1 MDRKELKSEYQYV
14 SDWQRKRL
22 KKKIRFMREL
32 DGKLSLQMSNT
43 SKLRVLLSQ
52 KIRGEQ
58 LEAVLI
64 NVAVVKTT
72 TTFFL

>member
-32 DGKLSLQMSNT
+32 DGKLNLQMSNT

-64 NVAVVKTT
+64 NVVVVKTT